1 MSQTST
7 NYKVG
12 VYDPSKQLLLLEDAI
27 ASLNHNIS
35 KATYQLKTE
44 GIKTDPDLFDSWKSQ
59 RKALHQQRRRLLNKI
74 GNPAISFT
82 QCFYDL
88 CSKELPNS
96 LFGKLYQ
103 TALEQSK
110 SFTSTPTTSTPTP
123 TPTQSTDTSITT
135 NAQF

>member
-35 KATYQLKTE
+35 KATYQLKAE
-44 GIKTDPDLFDSWKSQ
+44 GIRTDPDLFDSWKSQ

-110 SFTSTPTTSTPTP
+110 SFTSTPTPTP
-123 TPTQSTDTSITT
+123 STDTSITT

>member
-35 KATYQLKTE
+35 KATYQLKAE
-44 GIKTDPDLFDSWKSQ
+44 GIKTDPDLFDSWKLQ

-88 CSKELPNS
+88 CSKELPDS

-110 SFTSTPTTSTPTP
+110 SSTSTPTP
-123 TPTQSTDTSITT
+123 TPSTDTSITT

>member
-110 SFTSTPTTSTPTP
+110 SFTSTPTTSTSTPTP
-123 TPTQSTDTSITT
+123 TPSTDTSITT